1 MRPASILVGLSV
13 AALSLTGTAAYAA
26 GGTVDGSIAVS
37 DSTCSWAGGAT
48 SDTPPNTLTVD
59 HASVN
64 AGLSCT
70 GSASVSLT
78 NDPVVT
84 FDDAAGTG
92 SSAEVDV
99 NGSILGVNCGY
110 KATNLTLSRSGSD
123 RTYTG
128 GPFTATLTSGGF
140 LCPGSETIDSATLTF
155 H

>member
-26 GGTVDGSIAVS
+26 GGTVDGNIAVG
-37 DSTCSWAGGAT
+37 DTTCSWAGAAT
-48 SDTPPNTLTVD
+48 SATPPSTLTVD
-59 HASVN
+59 HNSVN
-64 AGLSCT
+64 SALSCS
-70 GSASVSLT
+70 GSTSVSLT
-78 NDPVVT
+78 NDPTVT
-84 FDDAAGTG
+84 FDDGAGTA

-99 NGSILGVNCGY
+99 NGSELGVNCGY
-110 KATNLTLSRSGSD
+110 KATNLTLSRSGST

-140 LCPGSETIDSATLTF
+140 LCPGSETIDTATLTF